1 MSRKYVVAVIFWS
14 LFLLILPVQGMAQ
27 ESCRELEPDVC
38 RAVGQLMKQKE
49 QAVHRRKLDLFLQ
62 TIDPENTFYRQEQKR
77 WFQDAIQGMDPDSFH
92 LKVLSVMPDRDKTV
106 RIVVEQVYSAKGEP
120 VSVRWPSGCV

>member
-62 TIDPENTFYRQEQKR
+62 TIDPKTLFTGK
-77 WFQDAIQGMDPDSFH
+77 S
-92 LKVLSVMPDRDKTV
+92 KSVGFKMRYKGWI
-106 RIVVEQVYSAKGEP
+106 RILFI
-120 VSVRWPSGCV
+120 